1 MKSQH
6 YLRITRFMELAG
18 QTVRT
23 KPAIPTLE
31 ERKLRAKLILEE
43 ALETVEALGFDTC
56 LNEPFPIGEAIE
68 MGFITLLENEKG
80 PNLVEI
86 ADGCADISVVTTGTM
101 ISCGFPDV
109 ELLRM
114 IDESNLKK
122 FGPGGHRRED
132 GKWVKPSDWTPPD
145 IKGWLSTL

>member
-6 YLRITRFMELAG
+6 YLRITKFMELAG

-23 KPAIPTLE
+23 KPTIPTLE

-43 ALETVEALGFDTC
+43 ALETVEALGFSVDFAPDVET
-56 LNEPFPIGEAIE
+56 ETISIE
-68 MGFITLLENEKG
+68 HLQFVGDVE

-86 ADGCADISVVTTGTM
+86 ADGCADISVVTVGTM
-101 ISCGFPDV
+101 ISCGFPDI

-114 IDESNLKK
+114 VDDNNLGK
-122 FGPGGHRRED
+122 FGPGSRNENGKHIKPPGHP
-132 GKWVKPSDWTPPD
+132 KPP
-145 IKGWLSTL
+145 IGEWLSTL

>member
-6 YLRITRFMELAG
+6 YLRITKFMELAG
-18 QTVRT
+18 QAVRT

-43 ALETVEALGFDTC
+43 ALETVEALGFSVDFAPNVET
-56 LNEPFPIGEAIE
+56 ETISIE
-68 MGFITLLENEKG
+68 HLQFVGDVE

-86 ADGCADISVVTTGTM
+86 ADGCADISVVTVGTM